1 MTAQEHIEA
10 LGTAQVEL
18 EETLDELRSAADT
31 VERLSKVA
39 TRKAKRVH
47 LLMDKAQKAYIEEHG
62 TEDNV
67 VMLFS
72 GGTDKPPPPPD
83 PDEPVEP

>member
-1 MTAQEHIEA
+1 MTAQDHIEA
-10 LGTAQVEL
+10 LGMAQVEL
-18 EETLDELRSAADT
+18 EETLDELRAAADA

-47 LLMDKAQKAYIEEHG
+47 LLMDKAQRAYIAEHG
-62 TEDNV
+62 SGDNV
-67 VMLFS
+67 VSLFS
-72 GGTDKPPPPPD
+72 GGTSKPPPPQD

>member
-1 MTAQEHIEA
+1 MAAQEHIDA

-18 EETLDELRSAADT
+18 EETLDELRAAADT
-31 VERLSKVA
+31 VARLSKVA

-47 LLMDKAQKAYIEEHG
+47 LLMDKAQKAYLAEHG
-62 TEDNV
+62 SEDNV

-83 PDEPVEP
+83 PEEPVGP